1 MLKER
6 FGERTKLKFLT
17 IADWADVFLGQKSME
32 GILDLDNMS
41 IINSRQ
47 QERLTSVRAMYSAS
61 SASLRRTST
70 WSWGMF
76 VDLVVI
82 KEHRNKKR
90 KGEQYTSTR
99 PTKAVVLSRN
109 LQSGKSHNQGA
120 LSYSERPSCSQST
133 TSYNLPVRKIL

>member
-1 MLKER
+1 MLEER

-61 SASLRRTST
+61 SASFRRTST
-70 WSWGMF
+70 WS
-76 VDLVVI
+76 
-82 KEHRNKKR
+82 
-90 KGEQYTSTR
+90 
-99 PTKAVVLSRN
+99 
-109 LQSGKSHNQGA
+109 
-120 LSYSERPSCSQST
+120 
-133 TSYNLPVRKIL
+133 